1 MNAVMLRLKERHI
14 FDFDAFQ
21 KIVRQWLPNAVSSIG
36 LQSLTLVDLLIISSL
51 GAEALAAASS
61 MSFVFLL
68 LQSIFIGFF
77 IVVRT
82 ECSQAM
88 GAKNLKQAHI
98 CFSTSVLTCTCI
110 SLVLMTLLLSLASY
124 IAQGYVSDISHSG
137 FAEDYLVSRIWGL
150 PFMALGLCLSGY
162 LVSCG
167 LSSVN
172 MYRNISINLF
182 NLVST
187 YLAVDMGYG
196 VAGAGFATA
205 FSHILGNV
213 IFALYSVARF
223 IRLEKIQLEGVK
235 PMLMKAVMVG
245 LSQFLFI
252 GYSVVLLAM
261 FANISA
267 TSLLIASLVMRISR
281 IYVIPIRGLGSVTGA
296 VTGKAVGAGDTH
308 AIRSV
313 LYTAL
318 TTGILTYLLLAL
330 ALWPF
335 LGAISVLFVENI
347 SLADEIR
354 QLLLLVLLEAPL
366 AVFMSLFTQTL
377 FGMGLHQTVLKYTGV
392 YHWLI
397 LLPIMGIFIYLGV
410 EDLVLLW
417 SVQLVA
423 GVGYCAYLFSRIKGH
438 IFAQPHD

>member
-1 MNAVMLRLKERHI
+1 MKAVMLRLKQSHI

-21 KIVRQWLPNAVSSIG
+21 KILRQWLPNAVSSIG

-51 GAEALAAASS
+51 GEQALSAASS

-98 CFSTSVLTCTCI
+98 CFSTSVMTCTCI
-110 SLVLMTLLLSLASY
+110 SLLLMTLLLSLASY
-124 IAQGYVSDISHSG
+124 IAQGYVTDISQSG

-172 MYRNISINLF
+172 MYRNISINIF
-182 NLVST
+182 NLVTT
-187 YLAVDMGYG
+187 YVAVDQGYG

-205 FSHILGNV
+205 LSHILGNV
-213 IFALYSVARF
+213 IFALYSVMRF
-223 IRLEKIQLEGVK
+223 IRLEKIQLEGVT

-267 TSLLIASLVMRISR
+267 SALLIASLVMRISR

-296 VTGKAVGAGDTH
+296 VTGKAVGAGDQGE
-308 AIRSV
+308 IRGI

-318 TTGILTYLLLAL
+318 TTGVLTYLLLAL

-335 LGAISVLFVENI
+335 LDTISGLFVDDVSLIYDI
-347 SLADEIR
+347 S
-354 QLLLLVLLEAPL
+354 QLLFLVLLEAPL

-377 FGMGLHQTVLKYTGV
+377 FGMGMHQTVLKYTAV

-397 LLPIMGIFIYLGV
+397 LLPVMGLLIYFGYD
-410 EDLVLLW
+410 DLVLLW
-417 SVQLVA
+417 SIQLVA
-423 GVGYCAYLFSRIKGH
+423 GVGYCGYLFFRIKGH
-438 IFAQPHD
+438 LFAP

>member
-1 MNAVMLRLKERHI
+1 MNAVLLRMKQSQILDLGTFK
-14 FDFDAFQ
+14 
-21 KIVRQWLPNAVSSIG
+21 KILRQWFPNAVSSIG
-36 LQSLTLVDLLIISSL
+36 LQSLTLVDLFIISSL
-51 GAEALAAASS
+51 GEQALSAASS

-68 LQSIFIGFF
+68 IQSIFIGFF

-98 CFSTSVLTCTCI
+98 CFSTSVLICTCI

-124 IAQGYVSDISHSG
+124 IAQGYVTDISHSN

-167 LSSVN
+167 FSSIN
-172 MYRNISINLF
+172 MYRNISINAF
-182 NLVST
+182 NLVTT
-187 YLAVDMGYG
+187 YLAVDQGYG
-196 VAGAGFATA
+196 VTGAGFATA
-205 FSHILGNV
+205 FSHIVGNV
-213 IFALYSVARF
+213 IFALYSVLRF
-223 IRLEKIQLEGVK
+223 INLEKIQLEGMR
-235 PMLMKAVMVG
+235 PMLMKAVTVG

-261 FANISA
+261 LANISA

-296 VTGKAVGAGDTH
+296 ITGKAVGAGDKQLVRG
-308 AIRSV
+308 I

-318 TTGILTYLLLAL
+318 TTGILAYFVLAL
-330 ALWPF
+330 IVWPF
-335 LGAISVLFVENI
+335 LGHISALFVEDSVLVADI
-347 SLADEIR
+347 SK
-354 QLLLLVLLEAPL
+354 LLFLVLLEAPL

-377 FGMGLHQTVLKYTGV
+377 FGMGLHQTVLKFTAV

-397 LLPIMGIFIYLGV
+397 LLPLMALLVYLGV
-410 EDLVLLW
+410 ESLLVFW
-417 SVQLVA
+417 TVQLVA
-423 GVGYCAYLFSRIKGH
+423 GVGYSCYLFFRIKGYL
-438 IFAQPHD
+438 FA

>member
-1 MNAVMLRLKERHI
+1 MNAISLRLKRSRI
-14 FDFDAFQ
+14 FDFDTFQ
-21 KIVRQWLPNAVSSIG
+21 KILRQWFPNAVSSIG

-51 GAEALAAASS
+51 GEHALSAASS

-68 LQSIFIGFF
+68 IQSIFIGFF

-98 CFSTSVLTCTCI
+98 CFSTSVLICTCI

-124 IAQGYVSDISHSG
+124 IAQGYVTDISQSN

-167 LSSVN
+167 LSSIN
-172 MYRNISINLF
+172 MYRNISINIF
-182 NLVST
+182 NLVTT
-187 YLAVDMGYG
+187 YFAVEQGYG

-205 FSHILGNV
+205 LSHIVGN
-213 IFALYSVARF
+213 ILFALYSVVRF
-223 IRLEKIQLEGVK
+223 ISLEKIQLEGMR
-235 PMLMKAVMVG
+235 PMLMKAVTVG

-261 FANISA
+261 IANISA

-296 VTGKAVGAGDTH
+296 ITGKAVGANDKQ
-308 AIRSV
+308 AIRV
-313 LYTAL
+313 ILYTAL
-318 TTGILTYLLLAL
+318 TTGVLVYLLLAL
-330 ALWPF
+330 VFWPF
-335 LGAISVLFVENI
+335 LADISALFVDDGALIVEI
-347 SLADEIR
+347 S
-354 QLLLLVLLEAPL
+354 QLLFLVLLEAPL

-377 FGMGLHQTVLKYTGV
+377 FGMGQHQTVLKYTAV

-397 LLPIMGIFIYLGV
+397 LLPLMAFLASLGM
-410 EDLVLLW
+410 ETLVLFW

-423 GVGYCAYLFSRIKGH
+423 GLGYCCYLFFRIKGYL
-438 IFAQPHD
+438 FD

>member
-1 MNAVMLRLKERHI
+1 MNAILVRIIDLHL
-14 FDFDAFQ
+14 FDFPAFK
-21 KIVRQWLPNAVSSIG
+21 KILRRWLPNAVSSIG

-51 GAEALAAASS
+51 GEQALSAASS

-82 ECSQAM
+82 ECSHAM

-110 SLVLMTLLLSLASY
+110 SLVLMTLLLSMASF
-124 IAQGYVSDISHSG
+124 IAQGYVVESGQSD

-167 LSSVN
+167 LSTVN
-172 MYRNISINLF
+172 MYRNISINVF
-182 NLVST
+182 NLVT
-187 YLAVDMGYG
+187 TFWAVDQGYG

-205 FSHILGNV
+205 LSHILGNV
-213 IFALYSVARF
+213 IFALYSVSRF
-223 IRLEKIQLEGVK
+223 IRLEKIQLEGVT
-235 PMLMKAVMVG
+235 PMLMKAVTVG

-261 FANISA
+261 LANVSA
-267 TSLLIASLVMRISR
+267 TALLVASLVMRISR

-296 VTGKAVGAGDTH
+296 VTGEAVGAGNKMNVRR
-308 AIRSV
+308 I

-318 TTGILTYLLLAL
+318 ATGVMTYLLLGL
-330 ALWPF
+330 ALMPF
-335 LGAISVLFVENI
+335 LNSISALFINDIDMII
-347 SLADEIR
+347 SLSE
-354 QLLLLVLLEAPL
+354 LLVLVLLEAPL

-377 FGMGLHQTVLKYTGV
+377 FGMGLHKTVLKYTAV

-397 LLPIMGIFIYLGV
+397 LLPLMAILIYLGM
-410 EDLVLLW
+410 DTLILLW

-423 GVGYCAYLFSRIKGH
+423 GVGYSCYLFFCIKGRL
-438 IFAQPHD
+438 FD